1 MKTRSDGRP
10 IYYAAT
16 VADWRAWLARYGAE
30 QPGVWLIIYRKDNAK
45 VPKRFPTPSK
55 ISRKNVSID
64 YPTAV
69 DHALCYGWIDSKPNK
84 RDHESYFQYF
94 SPRNPKS
101 NWSRVNKEK
110 VARLEA
116 AGLIAPPGRAMIELA
131 KATGTWTAL
140 DDVENLVI
148 DPDLRAAFDAAP
160 PAARTNWEAFPRSAK
175 RGILEWIFNAKRA
188 PTRAKR
194 IAETVALA
202 AKNERANQYRK

>member
-1 MKTRSDGRP
+1 MQTRPDGKPTYHAR
-10 IYYAAT
+10 T
-16 VADWRAWLARYGAE
+16 VADWRDWLAANGTF
-30 QPGVWLIIYRKDNAK
+30 QPGVWLIIYRKAAA
-45 VPKRFPTPSK
+45 TP
-55 ISRKNVSID
+55 SID

-84 RDHESYFQYF
+84 RDAESYFQYF

-131 KATGTWTAL
+131 KRTGTWTAL

-148 DPDLRAAFDAAP
+148 DPDLRAAFDAVP
-160 PAARTNWEAFPRSAK
+160 PVAWTNFEAFPRSVK
-175 RGILEWIFNAKRA
+175 RGILEWIFTAKRPA
-188 PTRAKR
+188 TRAKR
-194 IAETVALA
+194 IAETVRLA
-202 AKNERANQYRK
+202 AINERANQYRK

>member
-1 MKTRSDGRP
+1 MQTRDDGRP
-10 IYYAAT
+10 IYHAPT
-16 VADWRAWLARYGAE
+16 VADWRRWLATNGTQ
-30 QPGVWLIIYRKDNAK
+30 QPGVWLVIYHKDS
-45 VPKRFPTPSK
+45 PS
-55 ISRKNVSID
+55 VSID

-69 DHALCYGWIDSKPNK
+69 DHGLCYGWIDSKPNK

-94 SPRNPKS
+94 SPRSPKS

-116 AGLIAPPGRAMIELA
+116 AGLIAPAGRALIDLA
-131 KATGTWTAL
+131 KESGTWTAL

-148 DPDLRAAFDAAP
+148 DPDLCAAFDAAP
-160 PAARTNWEAFPRSAK
+160 AAAWTHWEAFPRSAK